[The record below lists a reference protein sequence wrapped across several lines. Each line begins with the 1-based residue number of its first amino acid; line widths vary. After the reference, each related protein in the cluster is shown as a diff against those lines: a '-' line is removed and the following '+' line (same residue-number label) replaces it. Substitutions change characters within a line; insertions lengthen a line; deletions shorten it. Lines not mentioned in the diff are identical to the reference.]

1 MTDEI
6 GNFEAKNLWERG
18 AALVG
23 DKAERTNTA
32 KLLVGSWT
40 NSDGALVIC
49 DGDGSLYSQY
59 GGRGLLVDFQS
70 SNSVV
75 PDICT
80 PIVRH
85 RRYGR
90 SPRESAR
97 LIGDVVIR
105 ERQDRS
111 SNDQFWTMSGRQT
124 MLEYIEYSLLMA
136 YIAKRDECGSGNALL
151 DFSNAH
157 EMLMP
162 LMERLVSR
170 GAEETERWELK
181 TELMSRT
188 GNVPFKR
195 REREPEPLPEAE
207 FLLHDLLIHL
217 YGDGAAVPFH
227 DTLASYS
234 KGVQTN
240 TTNCILRTA
249 RAMGGTL
256 FEFNRQLSEEI
267 DYYDKLGTLDLSQ
280 FVRAGEAS
288 DSKGAIETEE
298 PSTPNIMFLVNGSD
312 KDVSSAA
319 ALLTL
324 LACVAAA
331 DCEKKKITCLIPDIA
346 HWNII
351 DGLTKLKHAFPGAL
365 NLVVGCSDFIRAAR
379 STDMSPMVFF
389 DSMAD
394 VAGENILWHRSQDTF
409 LKEAFRGHSS
419 GISLMYGLTDLGPNG
434 LAAIERDG
442 EISYLYVPQARESGV
457 SPGIRAERVY
467 DDTEQKFWWD
477 AESKPRLP
485 LEEPKEDEKTGVKLY
500 ISPEADAMTDAIW
513 GGGGDEEQN

>member
-23 DKAERTNTA
+23 DKAERMNTV
-32 KLLVGSWT
+32 KFLVGSWT
-40 NSDGALVIC
+40 NSDGALIIC

-59 GGRGLLVDFQS
+59 GGGGLLVDFLS
-70 SNSVV
+70 ANSVV
-75 PDICT
+75 PDVCT

-90 SPRESAR
+90 SSRESAR
-97 LIGDVVIR
+97 LIGDIVVR
-105 ERQDRS
+105 ERQDRT

-124 MLEYIEYSLLMA
+124 MLEYIEYSLLIA
-136 YIAKRDECGSGNALL
+136 YIAKRDECGTGNALL

-157 EMLMP
+157 GMLAP
-162 LMERLVSR
+162 LMDRLVSH
-170 GAEETERWELK
+170 GSEETERWELK
-181 TELMSRT
+181 TELMSRA
-188 GNVPFKR
+188 GNVLSKR
-195 REREPEPLPEAE
+195 REREPKALTETE

-217 YGDGAAVPFH
+217 YGDNAVPFH

-249 RAMGGTL
+249 RAMGGAL

-280 FVRAGEAS
+280 FVRAGEVPDGSGTA
-288 DSKGAIETEE
+288 ENEE
-298 PSTPNIMFLVNGSD
+298 PTTPNIMFLVNGSD

-324 LACVAAA
+324 VGCAAAA

-351 DGLTKLKHAFPGAL
+351 DGLTKLKHVFPGAL

-379 STDMSPMVFF
+379 STDMSPMLFF
-389 DSMAD
+389 DSMAGLAND
-394 VAGENILWHRSQDTF
+394 SVLWHRSQDVF
-409 LKEAFRGHSS
+409 LKDAFRGRSS
-419 GISLMYGLTDLGPNG
+419 GTALMYGITDLGPNG
-434 LAAIERDG
+434 LAAIERGG
-442 EISYLYVPQARESGV
+442 EISYLYVPQAGESGV

-467 DDTEQKFWWD
+467 DDTKQKFWWD
-477 AESKPRLP
+477 AESKPRLQF
-485 LEEPKEDEKTGVKLY
+485 EEPKKDEKTGVKLY

-513 GGGGDEEQN
+513 GGGDDEEQN

>member
-1 MTDEI
+1 MTDGI

-23 DKAERTNTA
+23 DKAERMNTV
-32 KLLVGSWT
+32 KSIVSSWT
-40 NSDGALVIC
+40 DSDGALIIC

-136 YIAKRDECGSGNALL
+136 YIAKRDECGTGNALL

-157 EMLMP
+157 GMLAP
-162 LMERLVSR
+162 LMDRLVAC

-181 TELMSRT
+181 TELMSRA

-195 REREPEPLPEAE
+195 REREPKPLTETE

-217 YGDGAAVPFH
+217 YGDNVVPFH

-249 RAMGGTL
+249 RAMGGAL
-256 FEFNRQLSEEI
+256 FELNRQLSEEV
-267 DYYDKLGTLDLSQ
+267 DFYDKLDTLDLSQ
-280 FVRAGEAS
+280 FVRAGKAS
-288 DSKGAIETEE
+288 DCKGAIETEG
-298 PSTPNIMFLVNGSD
+298 PSIPNIMFLVNGSD

-324 LACVAAA
+324 LGCASAA
-331 DCEKKKITCLIPDIA
+331 DNEKKKITCLIPDIA

-389 DSMAD
+389 DSMVGLAN
-394 VAGENILWHRSQDTF
+394 ENVLWHRSQDMF
-409 LKEAFRGHSS
+409 LREAFRGRSS
-419 GISLMYGLTDLGPNG
+419 GTAIMYGITDLGPNG

-442 EISYLYVPQARESGV
+442 EISYLYVPQAGESGV
-457 SPGIRAERVY
+457 SPGIREERAY
-467 DDTEQKFWWD
+467 GDTEQKFWWD
-477 AESKPRLP
+477 AESKPRLQF
-485 LEEPKEDEKTGVKLY
+485 EEPKEDEKSGVKLY

-513 GGGGDEEQN
+513 GGDGEEQS